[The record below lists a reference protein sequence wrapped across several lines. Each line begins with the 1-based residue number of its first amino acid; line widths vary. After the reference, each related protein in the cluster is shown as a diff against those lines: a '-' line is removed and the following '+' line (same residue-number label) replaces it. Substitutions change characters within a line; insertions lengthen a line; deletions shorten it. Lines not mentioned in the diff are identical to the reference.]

1 MAAGNKVR
9 GEDMCEAMAE
19 RSTGPSK
26 YLCAGLFVG
35 RCRLVRQMFNHVD
48 DVVKQDLLNVENPFF
63 DQALYQIMMLRY
75 PELNLQGR
83 QRPLRALLTNSRRCC
98 ACSAGDRRRSL
109 PFAFGF

>member
-1 MAAGNKVR
+1 MAAGKKVR

-83 QRPLRALLTNSRRCC
+83 KVLLFLCVVGLNSDPGHLRQSIQK
-98 ACSAGDRRRSL
+98 
-109 PFAFGF
+109 